1 MPAFRAP
8 DLSIIAVAAGPDR
21 EPATST
27 EPAGTE
33 PAGTEPAGTE
43 PAGTEPDAR
52 FTLANERTF
61 LAWSRTSLALVAAGL
76 AIAQL
81 LPPFP
86 HVPWGRAVIATPL
99 ILLGAVLSAA
109 SFFEW
114 KRNQRALRF
123 GGPMPH
129 THLPTVL
136 AWAVGT
142 IALVATAV
150 ELYSKAAAH

>member
-27 EPAGTE
+27 EPAV
-33 PAGTEPAGTE
+33 
-43 PAGTEPDAR
+43 TEPDAR